1 LIVNISTSKDKKMF
15 LVTSYHEKKFQSNFY
30 LYNLTLSFKNK
41 DKKEPERTLFCLKK
55 ESLDEAFFFYFFAA

>member
-1 LIVNISTSKDKKMF
+1 MF